1 MLGLSWLG
9 QGGRPLPWGNLQ
21 SFPPLFYQRD
31 AVTGIS
37 GYGLPASAELLP
49 ATEPPGPV
57 LRLLRLGG
65 ASPGSPPSAAPPHP
79 WGDLPDWA
87 AQPREPAGPSGA
99 AWPGPASC
107 SEAGPHLTLG
117 AGLFF
122 LQNGS
127 PAGAAEHTA
136 PSLERDGSSANGSVM
151 IGEPQPGAK
160 SPPPLTGHPKTWLAP
175 KPRGAQRLPRCRRA
189 TGAARR
195 ACPPHGSP
203 LGNLSV
209 SLKRRA
215 AQGGMGD
222 RCTPG
227 PR

>member
-1 MLGLSWLG
+1 MASLL
-9 QGGRPLPWGNLQ
+9 LQ
-21 SFPPLFYQRD
+21 SCCLRRSPQD
-31 AVTGIS
+31 QCS
-37 GYGLPASAELLP
+37 GFSGSVVP
-49 ATEPPGPV
+49 PPGH
-57 LRLLRLGG
+57 RLQQPRRT
-65 ASPGSPPSAAPPHP
+65 PG
-79 WGDLPDWA
+79 GDLPDWA

-127 PAGAAEHTA
+127 PAGAAERTA
-136 PSLERDGSSANGSVM
+136 PSLECDRSSANGSVM
-151 IGEPQPGAK
+151 IGEPQPGAE
-160 SPPPLTGHPKTWLAP
+160 SPPPLTGHPKTWIAP
-175 KPRGAQRLPRCRRA
+175 KPRGAQHLPCCRRA

-203 LGNLSV
+203 LGNLTV